1 MYLHIGTDV
10 IIKSDEII
18 GIFDLDTASVSKRTR
33 DYLKEAEDNKR
44 VFTVTNDLPKSFI
57 VMQDKNPEVY
67 LTQVSTATLKKRV
80 TDANFIKN
88 I

>member
-44 VFTVTNDLPKSFI
+44 VFTVTSDLPKSFI
-57 VMQDKNPEVY
+57 VMQDKNPEEIGRAHV
-67 LTQVSTATLKKRV
+67 
-80 TDANFIKN
+80 
-88 I
+88 